1 MSDLTQDC
9 GGGITATRT
18 PLPANPMP
26 YQSQLAYRVGEH
38 GSFLITMTAGIAAD
52 PALSRLTTRDPS
64 DPAMALLDS
73 WATVLDALTFYQER
87 IANEGFLGTAVER
100 RSLLELATLIDY
112 ELAPG
117 VSAETYLAFTTD
129 QIPGSPT
136 EVSIPKGAKVQSIP
150 FEDGELPQTFETREY
165 LLAHSAVNDMR
176 LELALYIEPQ
186 PGDTV
191 VYLDVAA
198 ARLSPGD
205 AIVILGDER
214 KASANSRRWQVR
226 RVLSS
231 EMVAED
237 PVSHQPARAV
247 VALEKP
253 LDGADRL
260 PQTSIRAFAFRQR
273 ASLFGHN
280 AQPWATLPISL
291 RVGELL
297 PGISVLAQPLE
308 MVATPLMMTD
318 ASAEARTDQPVMRSR
333 APVGGGSAM
342 DWKVDGLFKSP
353 IFENLEYIE
362 DTNNSLIKGPFADR
376 KYSWAEA
383 SFSAVDPYVYL
394 DQVYDK
400 FVAGG
405 WLVLRKAVSGG
416 TDEELYFIEEVAEV
430 SHSDFNQ
437 TAKVTRLKLS
447 GTGLDKFSP
456 RNATVLGASEAVA
469 WARKPI
475 TDPIAGLT
483 LRLETQVEGLSEGQL
498 LSIRGD
504 AAETGKPAAMVAVI
518 ESVGSVPAKG
528 SAQMQDAVSDTTE
541 ITLSRA
547 LSPPLRR
554 DTVRINGNVVAASHG
569 ESRAEPIGSGD
580 ATKRFQIVDLPAKPL
595 THVSAPGETGGAST
609 LALRVND
616 ILWREVPNFLKAGPK
631 DRVFTQSIDNA
642 GTVSLTFGDSVTGA
656 RVPTGSGN
664 ITAEYRVGTGLDG
677 LLVEDRLTQPM
688 TRPVGLRSVTN
699 PLPTSGA
706 EDPETLE
713 AARQNAPVTVKTLGR
728 IVSLADYEDFAR
740 AFAGIAKAKV
750 APLWDGARTLMHLT
764 IAGANGTT
772 LGPSDT
778 AYQNLVEA
786 IDLARPRGQPI
797 RIDSAAVV
805 PFTVDAEIWVHPDY
819 LPQKVLANVR
829 AALEAAYDFA
839 HRDFAQPV
847 AASEVVALAQ
857 GVEGVEGV
865 TLLAFYRP
873 PVSPAV
879 ALPVEP
885 LLLAAPARFENGI
898 YHKAE
903 LLTLSPDDL
912 TVREAAS

>member
-9 GGGITATRT
+9 GCGPGAART
-18 PLPANPMP
+18 PLPAAPSP
-26 YQSQLAYRVGEH
+26 YQSQLTYRVGEH
-38 GSFLITMTAGIAAD
+38 GSFLGTMTAGIAAD
-52 PALSRLTTRDPS
+52 PSLSRLTTRDMS
-64 DPAMALLDS
+64 DPALALLDS
-73 WATVLDALTFYQER
+73 WATVLDVLTFYQER
-87 IANEGFLGTAVER
+87 IANEGFLGTAAER
-100 RSLLELATLIDY
+100 RSLLELGTLIDY

-129 QIPGSPT
+129 EIPGSPT
-136 EVSIPKGAKVQSIP
+136 EVAIPKGAKVQSIP
-150 FEDGELPQTFETREY
+150 FEDGELPQTFETSEDLTAY
-165 LLAHSAVNDMR
+165 SAVNDMR
-176 LELALYIEPQ
+176 LELALYIPPQ
-186 PGDTV
+186 AGDDV
-191 VYLDVAA
+191 IYLDVAA
-198 ARLSPGD
+198 ARLAPGD

-214 KASANSRRWQVR
+214 KASASSRRWQVR

-231 EMVAED
+231 EVVAED

-247 VALEKP
+247 VTLEKP

-260 PQTSIRAFAFRQR
+260 PQTGIRAYAFRQR

-308 MVATPLMMTD
+308 MVANPIMAMET
-318 ASAEARTDQPVMRSR
+318 SAEAGSAQPVMRAR
-333 APVGGGSAM
+333 APGAGGMVADIS
-342 DWKVDGLFKSP
+342 VNELFKSP
-353 IFENLEYIE
+353 VFDKLDYI
-362 DTNNSLIKGPFADR
+362 DGSNNSLIKGPFADR
-376 KYSWAEA
+376 QDSWAEA
-383 SFSAVDPYVYL
+383 LFPADDPYIYL

-430 SHSDFNQ
+430 SHADFNQ
-437 TAKVTRLKLS
+437 TAKVTRLKVS

-456 RNATVLGASEAVA
+456 RNATVFGANELVP
-469 WARKPI
+469 WGRKPI
-475 TDPIAGLT
+475 TEPISGLT
-483 LRLETQVEGLSEGQL
+483 LRLEKPVDELAVGQL
-498 LSIRGD
+498 LSIRGT
-504 AAETGKPAAMVAVI
+504 AAETGKPAAMVGAI
-518 ESVGSVPAKG
+518 DSLASVPAMG
-528 SAQMQDAVSDTTE
+528 SAQMQDSVTNTTE
-541 ITLSRA
+541 ITLTLA
-547 LSPPLRR
+547 LAPALIRN
-554 DTVRINGNVVAASHG
+554 TVRINGNVVAASHG
-569 ESRAEPIGSGD
+569 ETRAEPVGSGD
-580 ATKRFQIVDLPAKPL
+580 ATKRFQIISLPAKPL
-595 THVSAPGETGGAST
+595 THVSAAGESGRQST

-631 DRVFTQSIDNA
+631 ERVFTQSIDDA
-642 GTVSLTFGDSVTGA
+642 GTVSLTFGDGVTGA
-656 RVPTGSGN
+656 RVPTGTAN
-664 ITAEYRVGTGLDG
+664 IMAEYRIGTGLAG
-677 LLVEDRLTQPM
+677 LLTEDRLTQPM

-699 PLPTSGA
+699 PLPTAGA
-706 EDPETLE
+706 EDAETLE
-713 AARQNAPVTVKTLGR
+713 SARQNAPVTVKTLGR

-750 APLWDGARTLMHLT
+750 APLWDGGRTVVHLT
-764 IAGANGTT
+764 IAGANGTV
-772 LGPSDT
+772 LGPGDT

-797 RIDSAAVV
+797 RIDSAAIV

-819 LPQKVLANVR
+819 LVQNVLANVR
-829 AALEAAYDFA
+829 AVLESAYDLA
-839 HRDFAQPV
+839 HREFAQPV

-873 PVSPAV
+873 PVSPTV
-879 ALPVEP
+879 APPVEP
-885 LLLAAPARFENGI
+885 LLLAEPARFENGV

-903 LLTLSPDDL
+903 LLTLSPSDL